1 MIIQTGLEP
10 NQTRTE
16 PSHNN
21 SECLNQTEFE
31 PNLHPSNRTQTELV
45 KLTISSFTPEFLIY
59 DISLINIHR

>member
-10 NQTRTE
+10 NQPSTD

-31 PNLHPSNRTQTELV
+31 PNLYTHATVLELNLSNLQLV
-45 KLTISSFTPEFLIY
+45 VLLVNFSILIPV
-59 DISLINIHR
+59 